1 MFVAPGSGY
10 GELGEG
16 YVRLSLTVPDDRLAE
31 AMDRLGERPRL
42 MAQNGRKRARG
53 VHETTTLESPL
64 AATWRPRVQEKAVL
78 VGVGRGIEES
88 DLDELAALADSAGAE
103 AVARVLQTRQDPDPA
118 TFVGKGKLEE
128 IHREVHRTGAEAVI
142 LDSELSPGQLRN
154 LEEKLK
160 VKVID
165 RTALILDIFALHARS
180 REGKAQVELAQL
192 NYLLPRLRGWGEA
205 MSRMGGGI
213 GTRRG
218 PGETKLE
225 IDRQHIKRRISKLRK
240 DLKDLSRTRDVK
252 RSGRERS
259 GIPQIAI
266 AGYTNAGKS
275 TLMNALT
282 GSDVVVANQ
291 LFATLDPTVRRI
303 ELPSGRAA
311 TLSDTVGFV
320 SKLPHDLVEAFRS
333 TLEEVARATL
343 ILHVADASSP
353 ELPQQI
359 EAVRAVLHE
368 IGASQIPE
376 VLALNKV
383 DRLSEI
389 DRERLSDRFDGDA
402 VQISAVTGEGL
413 ERLRDRVE
421 DALPRFP
428 LEVRLLVP
436 YGREDVT
443 ALLHRE
449 AEVLSEDA
457 GDEGVRVRA
466 RVGERVH
473 AIVREFADD
482 RHPAGR

>member
-1 MFVAPGSGY
+1 MSQ
-10 GELGEG
+10 
-16 YVRLSLTVPDDRLAE
+16 D
-31 AMDRLGERPRL
+31 
-42 MAQNGRKRARG
+42 GRKKPRG
-53 VHETTTLESPL
+53 THDTSTLESPL
-64 AATWRPRVQEKAVL
+64 AATWRPRVTEKAVL
-78 VGVGRGIEES
+78 VGVGRGLEES

-103 AVARVLQTRQDPDPA
+103 PVARVLQTRQDPNPA
-118 TFVGKGKLEE
+118 TFVGKGKLD
-128 IHREVHRTGAEAVI
+128 EVHQALHRTGAEAVI
-142 LDSELSPGQLRN
+142 LDDELTPGQLRN
-154 LEEKLK
+154 LEERLK

-225 IDRQHIKRRISKLRK
+225 IDRQHIRRRISKLRK
-240 DLKDLSRTRDVK
+240 DLKELTRTRDVK
-252 RSGRERS
+252 RSSRERS
-259 GIPQIAI
+259 GVPQIAI

-303 ELPSGRAA
+303 RLPSGRAA

-343 ILHVADASSP
+343 ILHVADACSP
-353 ELPQQI
+353 DLLRQI
-359 EAVRAVLHE
+359 EAVRTVLHE
-368 IGASQIPE
+368 IGASGIPE
-376 VLALNKV
+376 AVALNKV
-383 DRLSEI
+383 DRVSEHERARALARI
-389 DRERLSDRFDGDA
+389 DGPA
-402 VQISAVTGEGL
+402 VAISARTGEGL
-413 ERLRDRVE
+413 DELME
-421 DALPRFP
+421 TIETALPRFP
-428 LEVRLLVP
+428 IEVLLLVP

-443 ALLHRE
+443 ALLHR
-449 AEVLSEDA
+449 AAAVLSEDA
-457 GDEGVRVRA
+457 REDGTLVRA
-466 RVGERVH
+466 RVGER
-473 AIVREFADD
+473 EFSTVQPFRLQQGARAD
-482 RHPAGR
+482 AG